1 MDEVR
6 LEIFNLANIFLAGI
20 DGTIIPFAIIIL
32 IMILIIYILIIKIIY
47 NIIIIVILYIF
58 SFIELNNFIPGKFS
72 TNSFCNHSKSL

>member
-32 IMILIIYILIIKIIY
+32 IMILIIYILIIKIII
-47 NIIIIVILYIF
+47 IIIIVISYIF

>member
-32 IMILIIYILIIKIIY
+32 IMILIIYILIIKII
-47 NIIIIVILYIF
+47 IIVILYIF

>member
-32 IMILIIYILIIKIIY
+32 IMILIIYILIIKII
-47 NIIIIVILYIF
+47 IIIIVILYIF
-58 SFIELNNFIPGKFS
+58 SFIELNNFIPGNFS

>member
-32 IMILIIYILIIKIIY
+32 IMILIIYILII
-47 NIIIIVILYIF
+47 IIIVILYIF
-58 SFIELNNFIPGKFS
+58 SFIELNNIIPGKFS

>member
-32 IMILIIYILIIKIIY
+32 IMILII
-47 NIIIIVILYIF
+47 IVILYIF